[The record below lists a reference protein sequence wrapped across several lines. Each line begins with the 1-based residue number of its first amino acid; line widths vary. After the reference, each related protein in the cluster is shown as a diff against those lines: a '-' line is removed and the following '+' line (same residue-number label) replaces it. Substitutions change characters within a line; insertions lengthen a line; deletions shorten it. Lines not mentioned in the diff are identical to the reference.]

1 MSEKEIDFLP
11 QWYKSGRRQQ
21 VSYRTQYVVLGGVL
35 VVMMVW
41 NFVAARSI
49 SKAQAQFAQ
58 MAARQAEAERLSA
71 KSAELESELSR
82 LQKKA
87 ESIREID
94 SKIDVA
100 SVLAEMSFLIGE
112 RIVLSKVEFVA
123 EKFVDEHEG
132 QPLPGAGTVARTAR
146 TESGEKQEPPLG
158 DVRFKIVINGIAA
171 NGSDVTALICE
182 LEDSPYFCQ
191 IVPSFF
197 SRPAEVGA
205 KSDLSLCSTTGLAG
219 RTPNA
224 KSGVREDGRNIQVSE
239 FEISCYLANYREL

>member
-21 VSYRTQYVVLGGVL
+21 VSYHTQYVALAGVL

-41 NFVAARSI
+41 NFVAAHSI
-49 SKAQAQFAQ
+49 SKAEAEFAQ
-58 MAARQAEAERLSA
+58 VVTRQAEAESASA

-87 ESIREID
+87 ESIKEID

-100 SVLAEMSFLIGE
+100 SVLAEISFLIDE
-112 RIVLSKVEFVA
+112 KIVLSKVEFVA
-123 EKFVDEHEG
+123 EKFVDKQKT
-132 QPLPGAGTVARTAR
+132 QPFPAAGTVVRAARTKF
-146 TESGEKQEPPLG
+146 SQKQELPLG
-158 DVRFKIVINGIAA
+158 DVRFKVVISGMAA
-171 NGSDVTALICE
+171 KGSDVTDFICE

-191 IVPSFF
+191 IVPSLF
-197 SRPAEVGA
+197 SRSAEIRA
-205 KSDLSLCSTTGLAG
+205 KSDLLLRSRTGLAG

-224 KSGVREDGRNIQVSE
+224 EWGVREDGGNIEVSE